1 MDQLIQAGLAKTERE
16 AKIKQNVGEIM
27 QKVLLVKDIVSSAI
41 GTMPQAALAWTGVC
55 FALQVSLLSID
66 VRKMILMSKDLCKPY
81 NPEQD
86 KS

>member
-27 QKVLLVKDIVSSAI
+27 QKVLLVKDVVSSAI
-41 GTMPQAALAWTGVC
+41 GTMPQAPLAWTGVC

-66 VRKMILMSKDLCKPY
+66 VRKMILISKDLCKPY